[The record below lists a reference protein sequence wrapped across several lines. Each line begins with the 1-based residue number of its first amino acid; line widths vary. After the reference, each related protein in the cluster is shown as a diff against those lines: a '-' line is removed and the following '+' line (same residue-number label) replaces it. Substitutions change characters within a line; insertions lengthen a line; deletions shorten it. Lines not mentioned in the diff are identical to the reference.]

1 MEGVDDTVDLRSNLG
16 GVRRKRFLRGVRTT
30 PKPGWCHIICI
41 RVWWEVVRDILRL
54 RGVTGFTHHTYPTR
68 RLCSS
73 RWKLP
78 IRVQRMES
86 CDNMW
91 PSWVIY
97 VHMAHPN
104 TTKYKSPCSYPLST
118 PVEGVDDTVD
128 FWSTVG
134 GFRRNRGLRGVGTS
148 PKHRWCPNICIRLWW

>member
-1 MEGVDDTVDLRSNLG
+1 MEGVDDTVDFWSTVG
-16 GVRRKRFLRGVRTT
+16 GFRRRRGLRGVGTT
-30 PKPGWCHIICI
+30 PKHRWCHIICM
-41 RVWWEVVRDILRL
+41 RVWWEVVRDISGL
-54 RGVTGFTHHTYPTR
+54 RGVTLFTNRTYPPR

-73 RWKLP
+73 MRKP
-78 IRVQRMES
+78 PFRVQRMES
-86 CDNMW
+86 CDNMS
-91 PSWVIY
+91 PNQVNY

-128 FWSTVG
+128 FWSTAG